1 MCRAGEWVGDASR
14 VADWLQ
20 RQDVD
25 IYFLQYNI
33 NININRDLLIG
44 VACKDWHLPFG
55 VLFFTLRIHTT
66 LRISHP
72 EKSFYF
78 LSRNSFVLTGL
89 FFCPV
94 VSCSSG

>member
-1 MCRAGEWVGDASR
+1 MGDASCD
-14 VADWLQ
+14 ADWLQ

-44 VACKDWHLPFG
+44 VACKDWYLPFG
-55 VLFFTLRIHTT
+55 LLFFYTT
-66 LRISHP
+66 YPYYLRISHP
-72 EKSFYF
+72 EKAFYF
-78 LSRNSFVLTGL
+78 LSPNFFVLTGL